1 MKIPR
6 DFLEKFLVDE
16 WQYKPK
22 QVVGIID
29 ELLDMDDSILA
40 SFQKWVNEGVI
51 PEKPEINGWNPKNIA
66 DTYPFKPPACFLML
80 DWIRREP
87 EEAIE
92 ALKDEYGVLPENI
105 ASQSI

>member
-1 MKIPR
+1 MEMSR
-6 DFLEKFLVDE
+6 DFLEKFLVEE

-22 QVVGIID
+22 QVAGIVDKLLNMD
-29 ELLDMDDSILA
+29 ERIQG

-51 PEKPEINGWNPKNIA
+51 LEEPEIDGWNPKNIA

-87 EEAIE
+87 EEAIA
-92 ALKDEYGVLPENI
+92 ALKDDYGVLPEDI
-105 ASQSI
+105 AS